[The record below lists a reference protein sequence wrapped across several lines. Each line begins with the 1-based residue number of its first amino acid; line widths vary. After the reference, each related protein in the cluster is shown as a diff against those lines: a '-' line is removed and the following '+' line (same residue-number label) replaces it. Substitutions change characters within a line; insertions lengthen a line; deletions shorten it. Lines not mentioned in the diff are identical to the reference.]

1 MTAANKTIVAQKQT
15 SNSYQKYNKPRQPK
29 TEPHGRNRG
38 TTEQE
43 KK

>member
-1 MTAANKTIVAQKQT
+1 MTAANKTIVAQKHT